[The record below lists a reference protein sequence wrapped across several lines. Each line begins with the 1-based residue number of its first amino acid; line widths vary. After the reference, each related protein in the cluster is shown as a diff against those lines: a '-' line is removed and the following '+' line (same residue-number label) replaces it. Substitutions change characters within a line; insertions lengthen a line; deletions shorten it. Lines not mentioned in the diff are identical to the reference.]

1 MQQVAAVYE
10 GEAANGK
17 APEADAMA
25 ERLVQLGYSV
35 TVRTALGG
43 GGGCECL
50 RNLRHVFICVRM
62 PVCTAASLNC
72 AATHGDI

>member
-10 GEAANGK
+10 SESATGKGLEANLL
-17 APEADAMA
+17 A
-25 ERLVQLGYSV
+25 ECLVRHGYSV

-50 RNLRHVFICVRM
+50 RNLRHVFIYVRM
-62 PVCTAASLNC
+62 QVFSFFLL
-72 AATHGDI
+72 